1 MGKDILSQEE
11 VDALLAG
18 GAGDDDAPADAAGTV
33 RPYDFTRQERVA
45 QVRLPVLETIHERFA
60 RLLRGALAAFVRRAP
75 DVTARSLEASKFADF
90 AQHLARPVNLNI
102 VQLKPLRG
110 KALVVCDP
118 KLVFQM
124 IDALFGGDGR
134 GAVGL
139 DQREFTPTEL
149 RIIQRLLEVVLAEY
163 RKSWSEFYPLEP
175 EYVRS
180 EIDPQFAGIAA
191 PDEIVITAQFT
202 IDFGGGAGELGIC
215 IPYAALDPVRGLI
228 ARAGQPDAAGTDALH
243 ASALARQ
250 LQLADVEVVATLAHA
265 AITCQQL
272 LEMRAG
278 DVITIDRQE
287 VITAAADGVPLFD
300 CRYGVVNG
308 RYALKV
314 ERLAAPHGD
323 AHA

>member
-1 MGKDILSQEE
+1 MTD
-11 VDALLAG
+11 
-18 GAGDDDAPADAAGTV
+18 GARSASTSANS
-33 RPYDFTRQERVA
+33 
-45 QVRLPVLETIHERFA
+45 RLPSSGSSSACSRWCS
-60 RLLRGALAAFVRRAP
+60 P
-75 DVTARSLEASKFADF
+75 STASPGPSS
-90 AQHLARPVNLNI
+90 H
-102 VQLKPLRG
+102 
-110 KALVVCDP
+110 
-118 KLVFQM
+118 
-124 IDALFGGDGR
+124 
-134 GAVGL
+134 
-139 DQREFTPTEL
+139 
-149 RIIQRLLEVVLAEY
+149 
-163 RKSWSEFYPLEP
+163 PLEP